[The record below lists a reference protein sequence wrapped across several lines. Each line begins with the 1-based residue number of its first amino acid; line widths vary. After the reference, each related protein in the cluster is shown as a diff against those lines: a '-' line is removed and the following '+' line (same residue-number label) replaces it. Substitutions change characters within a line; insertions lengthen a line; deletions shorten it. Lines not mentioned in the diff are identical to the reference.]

1 MLKFG
6 KGVVKYRIPI
16 LILSFLLLIPS
27 AFGYF
32 KTRINY
38 DILYYLPQDIE
49 TMVGQDILLN
59 DFGKGAYAMVVVEGL
74 EDKYVAALKSEIEDV
89 PHVADVLWYDSIAD
103 LDIPMEVLPDE
114 VYDAFNSD
122 NATMMMLFF
131 DTTTSADETMEAIE
145 QIRT

>member
-59 DFGKGAYAMVVVEGL
+59 DFGKGAYAMIVV
-74 EDKYVAALKSEIEDV
+74 
-89 PHVADVLWYDSIAD
+89 
-103 LDIPMEVLPDE
+103 
-114 VYDAFNSD
+114 
-122 NATMMMLFF
+122 
-131 DTTTSADETMEAIE
+131 
-145 QIRT
+145 